1 MLFCYIENAK
11 VVKKSG
17 LLCMLRTDFLKIN
30 LSDIK
35 KFRIFVVAKWLY
47 ILNLENLE
55 LLVVLELLDVLEK
68 LERL

>member
-1 MLFCYIENAK
+1 
-11 VVKKSG
+11 
-17 LLCMLRTDFLKIN
+17 MLRTDFLKIN

>member
-30 LSDIK
+30 LSDFAVIIAK
-35 KFRIFVVAKWLY
+35 LQKQRFAIVVHC
-47 ILNLENLE
+47 
-55 LLVVLELLDVLEK
+55 K
-68 LERL
+68 LCFCEMSGCNGF